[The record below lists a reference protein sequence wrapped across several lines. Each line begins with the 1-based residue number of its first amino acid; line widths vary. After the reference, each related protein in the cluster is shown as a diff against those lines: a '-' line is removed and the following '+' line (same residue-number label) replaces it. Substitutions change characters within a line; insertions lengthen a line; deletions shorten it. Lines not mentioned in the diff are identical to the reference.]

1 MRRFSGFLV
10 VLMAFILIS
19 CDLQPLSTSDT
30 LLTPTSSSTPRP
42 TLTSSSP
49 LVTPTASVTATPTVA
64 GMNCTYTQ
72 GYWKNHPLAW
82 PVIELVLGGV
92 TYSQEEVMVILRTPP
107 RGDATYILAHQLVAA
122 KLNVSNGADET
133 AIAVTIAAADGWLIA
148 HPLGSNPS
156 GAERDEGL
164 ALASTLDDYNSGLIG
179 PGRCDDAT
187 PTPTITPT
195 ATVTATVTA
204 TSTPTATPTIS
215 ATITATP
222 RPTLTLPATGCTGA
236 DPHPQGTE
244 LANRYGVAYEEIM
257 EWFCSGFGFGEIER
271 AYDLSLETGT
281 PVNEI
286 FALRQS
292 GLGWG
297 QIREQLGA
305 SGKKKD
311 K

>member
-1 MRRFSGFLV
+1 
-10 VLMAFILIS
+10 
-19 CDLQPLSTSDT
+19 
-30 LLTPTSSSTPRP
+30 
-42 TLTSSSP
+42 
-49 LVTPTASVTATPTVA
+49 
-64 GMNCTYTQ
+64 MNCTYTQ

-82 PVIELVLGGV
+82 PVIELILGGV
-92 TYSQEEVMVILRTPP
+92 TYSQEEVMVILRTSP
-107 RGDATYILAHQLVAA
+107 RGDATYILAHQLIAA

-195 ATVTATVTA
+195 ATVTAT
-204 TSTPTATPTIS
+204 STPTATPTIS
-215 ATITATP
+215 ATIPATP
-222 RPTLTLPATGCTGA
+222 VPTSTLPATGCTGA
-236 DPHPQGTE
+236 DPHPKGTR

-271 AYDLSLETGT
+271 AYDLSLETST